1 MKTFKN
7 TVLPVLLSAIWI
19 SLSEFVRNEFLFK
32 NYWQDHYQSL
42 GLVFPSEP
50 LNGIIWGLWSLFF
63 AISIRIIAGKFSLF
77 QTASI
82 AWFVG
87 FVLMW
92 VVTWNMGVL
101 PLSILKFAIPLSM
114 LEAFGASWIIFRF
127 KISVS
132 SIWVIQISTL
142 HHSGRLWGNHSWH

>member
-7 TVLPVLLSAIWI
+7 TVLPVLLSTIWI

-32 NYWQDHYQSL
+32 NYWEDHYQSL
-42 GLVFPSEP
+42 GLIFPAEP
-50 LNGIIWGLWSLFF
+50 INGMIWGLWSLFF
-63 AISIRIIAGKFSLF
+63 AIAIWIIADKFSLF
-77 QTASI
+77 QTTFI

-101 PLSILKFAIPLSM
+101 PLSILKFAIPLSV
-114 LEAFGASWIIFRF
+114 LEAFLASWIIFRF
-127 KISVS
+127 KTSVS
-132 SIWVIQISTL
+132 SI
-142 HHSGRLWGNHSWH
+142 